1 MMSRRSRASRDEWE
15 CPLEEESS
23 EAQKSRFDKASKGKG
38 GGKSKGKADDDVEM
52 TPRENDVKGL
62 SGSGSGSLPCHDV
75 RMLLSKTGS
84 RGQDSRRPPL
94 KLYIPVKHWAN
105 NGSYTEFI
113 AACIHSVILRFIVL
127 TQIWS
132 YTTQEITDCS
142 MWFIESTEDDFEDFN
157 LDPAE
162 YYSRDSLQ
170 VEKPWTY
177 FTVRESIKECC
188 QRVNEYW
195 KSKETCLGISD
206 SIYDYYYAFV
216 LKFGFFRFLS
226 HYF

>member
-1 MMSRRSRASRDEWE
+1 MVSRRSRASRDEWE

-23 EAQKSRFDKASKGKG
+23 AQKSTRFDTKFTDKASKGKG

-52 TPRENDVKGL
+52 TPSENDVKGL

-75 RMLLSKTGS
+75 RMLLLKTGS

-127 TQIWS
+127 TQI
-132 YTTQEITDCS
+132 
-142 MWFIESTEDDFEDFN
+142 
-157 LDPAE
+157 
-162 YYSRDSLQ
+162 
-170 VEKPWTY
+170 
-177 FTVRESIKECC
+177 
-188 QRVNEYW
+188 
-195 KSKETCLGISD
+195 
-206 SIYDYYYAFV
+206 
-216 LKFGFFRFLS
+216 
-226 HYF
+226 